1 VEVVVTRYT
10 LETTGGPLVY
20 EVVGEGDPVLFLAPR
35 CYDRRVWSDVAVLLA
50 SSGVRSVMPDE
61 RGFGE
66 SGNAIGVVDPVRDV
80 SAVMDA
86 CDGEGFVVVA
96 ADGSADVAL
105 ALALAKP
112 SSLRG
117 ILLINPS
124 LLELVSPLSPW
135 YLEAAGE
142 RAVTN
147 LAAMVV
153 AGSSEEAFVARLKQ
167 AGASADPEVWERVA
181 AIIGTMNRR
190 LERPPE
196 RRVTPTV
203 YPELGRITVPVVVA
217 AVHPAGE
224 EASPVERAI
233 ADAIPSARFVEV
245 ESSWTTMLGLGEPAR
260 CAALVREL
268 VSG

>member
-1 VEVVVTRYT
+1 MTRCT
-10 LETTGGPLVY
+10 LETTGGLLVY

-35 CYDRRVWSDVAVLLA
+35 GYDRRVWSDVAVLLA
-50 SSGVRSVMPDE
+50 PGIRSVMPDE

-66 SGNAIGVVDPVRDV
+66 SGDALGVVDPVRDV

-86 CDGEGFVVVA
+86 CGGERFFVVA
-96 ADGSADVAL
+96 ADASADVAL
-105 ALALAKP
+105 ALALDRA

-117 ILLINPS
+117 VLLINPS
-124 LLELVSPLSPW
+124 LRELVSPRSPW

-147 LAAMVV
+147 LAAMAV
-153 AGSSEEAFVARLKQ
+153 AGSSTEAFITRLKQ
-167 AGASADPEVWERVA
+167 AGATGEPEVWERLE
-181 AIIGTMNRR
+181 AIMETMRR
-190 LERPPE
+190 RVERLPE

-203 YPELGRITVPVVVA
+203 YLELGRITVPAVVA
-217 AVHPAGE
+217 TVHPAGE

>member
-1 VEVVVTRYT
+1 MEVVVTRYT
-10 LETTGGPLVY
+10 LETTGGLLVY
-20 EVVGEGDPVLFLAPR
+20 EVIGEGDPVLFLAPR

-50 SSGVRSVMPDE
+50 SGIRSVMPDE

-66 SGNAIGVVDPVRDV
+66 SGNAMGVVDPVRDV

-105 ALALAKP
+105 ALALARP

-117 ILLINPS
+117 IVLINPS
-124 LLELVSPLSPW
+124 LLELVSPRSPW

-147 LAAMVV
+147 LAAMAA

-167 AGASADPEVWERVA
+167 AGASAEPEVWERVA

-190 LERPPE
+190 LKRPPE
-196 RRVTPTV
+196 RRMTPTV